1 MLAAAA
7 MAAKFPLV
15 KVLVVAFSAFSSCF
29 SVTYIFPI
37 VPYIVLDLGMVTD
50 PREPGLYSGYL
61 SSASIA
67 GSTVSGIPWGRFA
80 DRHGRKLPLQ
90 LSMMF
95 IAGTSILFGFS
106 TNFWMSVALRFLQG
120 ALNSSFIVARVM
132 VPDLCD
138 PSMTPRA
145 MSCESNWK

>member
-67 GSTVSGIPWGRFA
+67 GSTVSGIP
-80 DRHGRKLPLQ
+80 
-90 LSMMF
+90 
-95 IAGTSILFGFS
+95 
-106 TNFWMSVALRFLQG
+106 
-120 ALNSSFIVARVM
+120 
-132 VPDLCD
+132 
-138 PSMTPRA
+138 
-145 MSCESNWK
+145 